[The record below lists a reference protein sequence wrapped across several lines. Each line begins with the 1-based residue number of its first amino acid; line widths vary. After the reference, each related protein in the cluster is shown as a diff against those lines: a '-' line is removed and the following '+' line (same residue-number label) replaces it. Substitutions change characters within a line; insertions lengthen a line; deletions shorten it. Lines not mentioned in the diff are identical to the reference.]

1 MRKIVRER
9 ERLQANLDK
18 LKERRAEAGAARQ
31 KSEEAWRTQWDAVRE
46 KKWKYFDEAWAR
58 VRPGETAPHAA
69 REAVE
74 TWRAGL
80 LAHQRPHKALSF
92 FRDAV
97 GYAAYL
103 DRSIAAHARQLA
115 EFRRICAARGHD
127 WDRPVTGNTR
137 GYVASAFQQSKA
149 YYEAITRD
157 RAGSLAFLHDQT
169 LENAAVEPERMPQ
182 MCAAAGVVP
191 FCDICSDTVGGNS
204 TAPYFFSAADDS
216 TRQDLRGFQFFC
228 NPPYRGYDGFL
239 RAIQSAQ
246 LAAPTSTKGVLIL
259 PLRDDAKHTREL
271 PPQVRAEYWTHVG
284 TWAKGAKDLFSKPD
298 PMDALGPDRLV
309 HRQSVQTIFVLTLAP
324 DAAGAL
330 ADATRRWTCGTG
342 LSSREKLALELDAAG
357 PLRLR
362 ELEARVAAHPKP
374 AVPILSAARRRGDE
388 EESKSTAHPSTDA
401 QSSSGSEYRLSYRD
415 PATVPLTRQQQAERD
430 RVRTHVWKTELEL
443 RQLHQA
449 RMQLAQTLAQTKLA
463 LSERDERERR
473 AQVKQ
478 MEQMELRSMELRQ
491 LIGRWRKQISEESH
505 PTFSGAERGA
515 EPLCSSLRKEP
526 KQSGSDVPYQVDS
539 QELRCTSSDAAG
551 TAVPES
557 E

>member
-127 WDRPVTGNTR
+127 WDRPVTGNSR
-137 GYVASAFQQSKA
+137 GYLASAFQQSKA

-309 HRQSVQTIFVLTLAP
+309 HRQSVQTISVLTLAP
-324 DAAGAL
+324 DA
-330 ADATRRWTCGTG
+330 TCGTG

-362 ELEARVAAHPKP
+362 ELEARARQRVAAHPKP
-374 AVPILSAARRRGDE
+374 AVPILSADE
-388 EESKSTAHPSTDA
+388 EESKSTAHPSTDSIALSGLGA
-401 QSSSGSEYRLSYRD
+401 QSESGSEYQLSYRD
-415 PATVPLTRQQQAERD
+415 PVTVPLSRQQQAADRD
-430 RVRTHVWKTELEL
+430 RLRSHVWQTELEL

-449 RMQLAQTLAQTKLA
+449 RMQLAQTLAQTKRA
-463 LSERDERERR
+463 FSERNERDLL
-473 AQVKQ
+473 AQVAHMQ
-478 MEQMELRSMELRQ
+478 QLDRQQRAHRQ
-491 LIGRWRKQISEESH
+491 LVGQLKTQLVEQQHRNPMLIRSVH
-505 PTFSGAERGA
+505 
-515 EPLCSSLRKEP
+515 
-526 KQSGSDVPYQVDS
+526 DS
-539 QELRCTSSDAAG
+539 QGCVSRQQPAVQELHRDTAPHQSLIGPTTLTFPSVAG
-551 TAVPES
+551 SQEQACQ
-557 E
+557 